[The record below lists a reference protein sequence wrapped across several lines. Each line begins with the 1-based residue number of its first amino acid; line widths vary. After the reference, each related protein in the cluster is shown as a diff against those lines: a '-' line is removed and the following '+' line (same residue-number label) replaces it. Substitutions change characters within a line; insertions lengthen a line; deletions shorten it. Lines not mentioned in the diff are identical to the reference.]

1 MAGTFAIINQDK
13 KYKSMA
19 IRDLVQVGEAV
30 IRAKAKKVLPKDK
43 AKVKKLIKDMTDT
56 MRATSLIG
64 IAAPQVGVSLQ
75 VFLSEIKPTSQRK
88 KVDQQSPLTVYI
100 NPKITYRSKNH
111 NTMDEGCGSLGILG
125 SRLFGPVSRPVEV
138 EVEALDAN
146 FKPFKLRAKGL
157 LAKCIQHEFD
167 HLQGVIVLDRF
178 TDTRKCFIRAKSKK

>member
-1 MAGTFAIINQDK
+1 
-13 KYKSMA
+13 MA
-19 IRDLVQVGEAV
+19 IRNLVQVGEAV

-43 AKVKKLIKDMTDT
+43 AKVKKLIKDMTET

-64 IAAPQVGVSLQ
+64 IAAPQVGESLQ
-75 VFLSEIKPTSQRK
+75 LFLSEIKPTAQRK
-88 KVDQQSPLTVYI
+88 NVDQESPLTVYI
-100 NPKITYRSKNH
+100 NPKITYQSKQQSE
-111 NTMDEGCGSLGILG
+111 MVEGCGSLGLIN
-125 SRLFGPVSRPVEV
+125 SRLFGLVRRPVEV

-178 TDTRKCFIRAKSKK
+178 TDTRKCFVRVSKQETVDSKQKVVKSKE